1 MMKAEKMVRLNRAA
15 SREKVSRALRE
26 IDRML
31 EDEELVTIA
40 ELVERTGLSRAFFYN
55 NQEVHQAV
63 ERARDLQQG
72 RKFVKPQQVILNQA
86 MEQQILMLKKH
97 LGDLQEENAGLM
109 KELEELREENMD
121 LQMEI
126 DSLRVENEN
135 LKEDSWQRDEK
146 NGSQWIKKSF

>member
-1 MMKAEKMVRLNRAA
+1 MKAEKMVQINRAA

-40 ELVERTGLSRAFFYN
+40 DLVERTGLSRAFFYN
-55 NQEVHQAV
+55 NKKVNQAV
-63 ERARDLQQG
+63 ERARDLQQS
-72 RKFVKPQQVILNQA
+72 RKFVKPQQVILDQA

-126 DSLRVENEN
+126 DSLRVENES
-135 LKEDSWQRDEK
+135 LKEDSWKREMLRMT
-146 NGSQWIKKSF
+146 NNP

>member
-1 MMKAEKMVRLNRAA
+1 MKAEKMVQLNRMA
-15 SREKVSRALRE
+15 SRQKVNRALRE
-26 IDRML
+26 IEEML
-31 EDEELVTIA
+31 EHEELVTIA
-40 ELVERTGLSRAFFYN
+40 DLVERTGLSRAFFYN

-126 DSLRVENEN
+126 DSLRVENDK
-135 LKEDSWQRDEK
+135 LKEDSWEREVRESH
-146 NGSQWIKKSF
+146 NFY

>member
-1 MMKAEKMVRLNRAA
+1 MKAEKMVRLNRAA

-26 IDRML
+26 IDRMV

-55 NQEVHQAV
+55 NKKVNQAV
-63 ERARDLQQG
+63 ERARDLQQS
-72 RKFVKPQQVILNQA
+72 RKFVKPQQVILDQA

-126 DSLRVENEN
+126 DSLRMENES
-135 LKEDSWQRDEK
+135 LKEDSWQREMLRMTRDP
-146 NGSQWIKKSF
+146 

>member
-1 MMKAEKMVRLNRAA
+1 MKAEKMVRLNRAA

-55 NQEVHQAV
+55 NKKVNQAV

-72 RKFVKPQQVILNQA
+72 RKFVKPQQVILDQA
-86 MEQQILMLKKH
+86 MEEQITMLTKR
-97 LGDLQEENAGLM
+97 LRELQEENEGL
-109 KELEELREENMD
+109 EREVEELRDENMD

-126 DSLRVENEN
+126 DSLRVENDK
-135 LKEDSWQRDEK
+135 LKEDFGQKDLLK
-146 NGSQWIKKSF
+146 MNHL

>member
-1 MMKAEKMVRLNRAA
+1 MV
-15 SREKVSRALRE
+15 
-26 IDRML
+26 

-55 NQEVHQAV
+55 NKKVNQAV
-63 ERARDLQQG
+63 ERARDLQQS
-72 RKFVKPQQVILNQA
+72 RKFVKPQQVILDQA

-109 KELEELREENMD
+109 KELEDLREENMD

-126 DSLRVENEN
+126 DSLRMENES
-135 LKEDSWQRDEK
+135 LKEDSWQREMLRMT
-146 NGSQWIKKSF
+146 NNP